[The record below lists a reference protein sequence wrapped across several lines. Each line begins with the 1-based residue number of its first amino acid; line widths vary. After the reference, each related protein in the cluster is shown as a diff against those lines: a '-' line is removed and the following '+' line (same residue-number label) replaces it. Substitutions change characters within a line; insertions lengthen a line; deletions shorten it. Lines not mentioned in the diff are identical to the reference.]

1 MGLRP
6 SQSPAS
12 TPANNL
18 RIGDELQDRL
28 APADGDPFP
37 SVADALYERLWRRI
51 VNLEFAPGE
60 RLAEETLARQLGVS
74 RTPVREALLRLGEVG
89 LVRVNPRRGFSVPVV
104 SPDDVIELYDL
115 RAALETHA
123 TRRATS
129 LVTPA
134 DIANHRARQE
144 AAHASAVAGSS
155 AAADEFFHADLALHE
170 MLHGYGG
177 NRRSARLLADIMGQ
191 LSLPSLR
198 AAGHPENRLAAIV
211 EHSRILTALSARDA
225 DAAAAAMASH
235 LEAVKQRALA
245 DLEAV
250 GLASGVSAGES

>member
-1 MGLRP
+1 MAPRLSRVKSGP
-6 SQSPAS
+6 
-12 TPANNL
+12 TGNL

-28 APADGDPFP
+28 APTEPDPFP

-60 RLAEETLARQLGVS
+60 RLAEETLARELGVS

-89 LVRVNPRRGFSVPVV
+89 LVRVIPRRGFSVPII
-104 SPDDVIELYDL
+104 SPEDIVELYDL
-115 RAALETHA
+115 RAALETYA
-123 TRRATS
+123 TRRATA
-129 LVTPA
+129 LVTPD
-134 DIANHRARQE
+134 DIMHHRARQE
-144 AAHASAVAGSS
+144 AAHASAIAGSP
-155 AAADEFFHADLALHE
+155 AAGEFFYADLALHE

-177 NRRSARLLADIMGQ
+177 NRRSARLLADVMGQ

-198 AAGHPENRLAAIV
+198 AAGDPEHRLAAIV
-211 EHSRILTALSARDA
+211 EHGRILAALSARDA

-235 LEAVKQRALA
+235 IEAVKERSLA

-250 GLASGVSAGES
+250 GLAGGATAREW